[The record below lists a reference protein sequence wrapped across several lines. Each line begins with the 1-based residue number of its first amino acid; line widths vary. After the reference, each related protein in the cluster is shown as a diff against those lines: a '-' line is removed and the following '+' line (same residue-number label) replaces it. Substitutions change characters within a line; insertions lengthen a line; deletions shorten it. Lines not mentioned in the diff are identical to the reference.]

1 MKDNDAVLFLLLAT
15 AGLGILALVY
25 CSIYLRN
32 MSGFYIAG
40 FVISCVALVLD
51 GVCLL
56 LKVKK
61 LDKERYFKVL
71 LTVGFALSVVAVL
84 MPVIAIPF

>member
-1 MKDNDAVLFLLLAT
+1 MKDNDAVLFLLLST
-15 AGLGILALVY
+15 AALSILALVY
-25 CSIYLRN
+25 CSIYLRS

-40 FVISCVALVLD
+40 LVISCVALILD

-61 LDKERYFKVL
+61 MNEERYFKVL
-71 LTVGFALSVVAVL
+71 LTVGFALSVVAAL